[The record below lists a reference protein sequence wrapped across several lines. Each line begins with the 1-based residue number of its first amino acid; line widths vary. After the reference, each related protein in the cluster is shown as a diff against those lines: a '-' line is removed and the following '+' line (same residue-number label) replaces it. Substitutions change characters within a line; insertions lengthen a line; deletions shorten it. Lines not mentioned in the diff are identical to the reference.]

1 MVEQKRGHPSAGGGP
16 APTKRQR
23 KSAVKASKQ
32 SYFSS
37 KPPSSVQKIDIT
49 LDQLMPQERIDLIA
63 DLSES
68 ILEDPTSAVSSSRS
82 SIANVETKETSD
94 DPSQPQP
101 QYQKTQS
108 KIQKLLDLAS
118 PSTNGHDAHAARL
131 AMLSLL
137 AIFQDILPSYR
148 IRLPTEAEM
157 AVRVSKEIKQT
168 WDYERKLL
176 QVYQKYLQLLERTWE
191 NGKSGNQF
199 RLDDAKKNSK
209 SNNFRGGGGP
219 PTTLAATAILSLSQ
233 LLQTCYNF
241 NFRSNILQM
250 VVRQANNRSSDEVRS
265 SCCNA
270 LATMFAKDVQGEA
283 SLEAVKRMAKM
294 LKDGQSKSN
303 HRGGRTVHPDLL
315 KTWLALPLRVHEDE
329 AIAANLATK
338 VRAKKAKKSQQ
349 EKDMLEIE
357 KELKEGDAVVDKIDL
372 AKNQADILHN
382 VTVSYFRILKE
393 CCNADALGDGK
404 KKGNTSISELLPIC
418 LRGLAKFSHL
428 IHIDAIV
435 DLMAVLK
442 ELLKES
448 QKLPLDAA
456 LHCILCA
463 LKTLKGPGRDM
474 IPVDPKEYL
483 IPLYNELSRLGV
495 HEYQS
500 AADLSL
506 NDEYS
511 IDDRGGNS
519 MDKSIEA
526 AIQCLDHAFTQR
538 RELSAS
544 RLAAFL
550 KRIVS
555 TSLHCP
561 PHSSTPLVACARQ
574 MALRYSTLSKVQ
586 HMLENEEDIVAEG
599 MFSPNAEDPE
609 HANAHATSLWELSLL
624 QFHVHPMVAD
634 HSLGMAENKFLK
646 LPGESPGAIGT
657 VMGRNAKEGYI
668 LHKATLKR
676 HPLEGF
682 KAGGSDSMFSGNERK
697 KKRQRRNQSQIR
709 FITPR
714 KTSQWHLLPANSISM
729 L

>member
-1 MVEQKRGHPSAGGGP
+1 MVEKKRGHPSAGTGGGG
-16 APTKRQR
+16 AAQTKRQR
-23 KSAVKASKQ
+23 KSANNQ
-32 SYFSS
+32 SYFTP
-37 KPPSSVQKIDIT
+37 KPPSLIQKIDIP

-63 DLSES
+63 DLSEA
-68 ILEDPTSAVSSSRS
+68 ILEDPMSAVSSSRS
-82 SIANVETKETSD
+82 NIVNVNASES
-94 DPSQPQP
+94 SQSQP

-108 KIQKLLDLAS
+108 KIQKLIDLAS

-191 NGKSGNQF
+191 NGKWGNQF
-199 RLDDAKKNSK
+199 RLEDTEKKGKHNNS
-209 SNNFRGGGGP
+209 RGGGGP

-270 LATMFAKDVQGEA
+270 LSAMFAKDVQGDA

-294 LKDGQSKSN
+294 LKDGQTKSN
-303 HRGGRTVHPDLL
+303 HRGGRMVHPDLL
-315 KTWLALPLRVHEDE
+315 NTWMALPLRVHEDE
-329 AIAANLATK
+329 AIAAKLATK

-349 EKDMLEIE
+349 ERDMLEIE

-382 VTVSYFRILKE
+382 VTLSYFRILKE
-393 CCNADALGDGK
+393 CGNVDALGDGK
-404 KKGNTSISELLPIC
+404 RNGNTPASDLLPIC

-428 IHIDAIV
+428 IRIDAIV
-435 DLMAVLK
+435 DLMVVLK
-442 ELLKES
+442 QLLKES
-448 QKLPLDAA
+448 ENLPLDAS

-463 LKTLKGPGRDM
+463 LKTLRGPGRDM

-483 IPLYNELSRLGV
+483 IPLYNQLSRLGV
-495 HEYQS
+495 HEYHS
-500 AADLSL
+500 TADLSL
-506 NDEYS
+506 NDEY
-511 IDDRGGNS
+511 
-519 MDKSIEA
+519 M
-526 AIQCLDHAFTQR
+526 QR
-538 RELSAS
+538 
-544 RLAAFL
+544 
-550 KRIVS
+550 
-555 TSLHCP
+555 
-561 PHSSTPLVACARQ
+561 
-574 MALRYSTLSKVQ
+574 
-586 HMLENEEDIVAEG
+586 MLENEEDIVAEG
-599 MFSPNAEDPE
+599 MFSPDAEDPE
-609 HANAHATSLWELSLL
+609 HSNAHATSLWELSLL
-624 QFHVHPMVAD
+624 RFHIHPMVAD

-646 LPGESPGAIGT
+646 LPGESPVVIGAT
-657 VMGRNAKEGYI
+657 MGRNAKEGYI
-668 LHKATLKR
+668 LHKAILKK
-676 HPLEGF
+676 HPLEGS
-682 KAGGSDSMFSGNERK
+682 KVRGSDSMHPGNERK
-697 KKRQRRNQSQIR
+697 QKRQRRNQSQIR

-714 KTSQWHLLPANSISM
+714 KTSQWHLLPTNSISM